1 MLSGLTLGQVKG
13 YGRMLKLAF
22 VRAIAEGLVFRQA
35 APTKRHYRSA
45 FQAVDVAVHIFYFE
59 VALNSQGAVGVNRNG
74 SICHR
79 EIVFRTN
86 LQY

>member
-13 YGRMLKLAF
+13 YGFMLKLAF

-59 VALNSQGAVGVNRNG
+59 VALNPQGAVGVNGNG
-74 SICHR
+74 SSCHR
-79 EIVFRTN
+79 EIFFRIN